1 MTNNETSPWA
11 QDADT
16 LESILDRLGFPMK
29 HLDPPGSCVC
39 PTAQERVLYLIEVL
53 DGHIDTLMSNDG
65 VKQAIANAMKKGH

>member
-1 MTNNETSPWA
+1 MTN
-11 QDADT
+11 
-16 LESILDRLGFPMK
+16 K
-29 HLDPPGSCVC
+29 HLDPPGSCDC